1 MSSAKCKPAG
11 SQVQARRLPSASRW
25 ARMCKPVGPHME
37 ASGPACASRWA
48 RMWMP
53 VGPHMEAR
61 INKKIRMHE
70 ITPHILMLSVFR
82 WGLRRYGP
90 AIL

>member
-1 MSSAKCKPAG
+1 MWKLVGLHMQAGGPAYG
-11 SQVQARRLPSASRW
+11 IRW
-25 ARMCKPVGPHME
+25 ARMCKPVGPH
-37 ASGPACASRWA
+37 
-48 RMWMP
+48 
-53 VGPHMEAR
+53 VQAR

-82 WGLRRYGP
+82 LGLRRYGP

>member
-1 MSSAKCKPAG
+1 
-11 SQVQARRLPSASRW
+11 
-25 ARMCKPVGPHME
+25 
-37 ASGPACASRWA
+37 
-48 RMWMP
+48 MWMP
-53 VGPHMEAR
+53 VGPHMQAR

-82 WGLRRYGP
+82 LGLRRYGP

>member
-1 MSSAKCKPAG
+1 
-11 SQVQARRLPSASRW
+11 
-25 ARMCKPVGPHME
+25 ME
-37 ASGPACASRWA
+37 ASGPAYASPRA

-53 VGPHMEAR
+53 VGPHMEAH

-70 ITPHILMLSVFR
+70 ITPYILMLSVFR
-82 WGLRRYGP
+82 LGLRRYGP